1 MILNPIHKALSI
13 MLNCNVRFLMM
24 GGQACIVY
32 GGAEFSRDLDLCVVV
47 DAANQQ
53 ALHTAF
59 EQLLAEQI
67 FVPGL
72 EAAALERGHACH
84 FRCHADGVA
93 GLRIDLMTRLRGC
106 PPFDEMWRRR
116 AVIALAEV
124 GEVGVLALMDLVC
137 AKKTQRD
144 KDWPMIRRLIEADVL
159 QAGTTPSD
167 AQVLFWLRE
176 ARTPEILIGLANRY
190 PSACA
195 AMLAARPL
203 LRHAQEQDC
212 AAVACALAEEERVE
226 READQAY
233 WQPLR
238 EELERW
244 RRAVTE

>member
-1 MILNPIHKALSI
+1 MTLNPIHKALSI
-13 MLNCNVRFLMM
+13 MLNCNVRFLVM

-47 DAANQQ
+47 DAANQR

-59 EQLLAEQI
+59 ELLQAEQI

-72 EAAALERGHACH
+72 EADALERGHACH

-93 GLRIDLMTRLRGC
+93 GLRIDLMTKLRGC
-106 PPFDEMWRRR
+106 PSFEEMWRRR
-116 AVIALAEV
+116 LVIALPEV
-124 GEVGVLALMDLVC
+124 GELGVLSLIHLVC

-159 QAGTTPSD
+159 HTGNAPTDEQI
-167 AQVLFWLRE
+167 LFWLRE
-176 ARTPEILIGLANRY
+176 ARTPEILLRLATRY
-190 PSACA
+190 PSETAG
-195 AMLAARPL
+195 MLAARPL
-203 LRHAQEQDC
+203 LRHALEQDR
-212 AAVACALAEEERVE
+212 AAVARALTEEEQRE
-226 READQAY
+226 READQVY

-244 RRAVTE
+244 RHGCC